1 MADAASA
8 KKRGSYKSSEQV
20 RHRLLEAAIVEFAD
34 HGFEGASTRAIARR
48 AGAHQ
53 PQINY
58 HFESKDAL
66 WRAVMD
72 ALLAEIDEFIP
83 PPDPDADIRSV
94 MENLIRG
101 FVRFA
106 AARPEMNRI
115 MSKEASAPSERL
127 TWLIETHVRPRYDAY
142 RGGWE
147 ALADAGLGRHV
158 PPELAYHLMVGA
170 ASLLHANAPEAEELL
185 GIRPSDP
192 ATVEAHADAMIRLF
206 IG

>member
-1 MADAASA
+1 MAAETTGR
-8 KKRGSYKSSEQV
+8 KRGSYKSSEPV
-20 RHRLLEAAIVEFAD
+20 RRRLLEAAITEFAD
-34 HGFEGASTRAIARR
+34 HGFDGASTRAIARR

-72 ALLAEIDEFIP
+72 TLVAEIDESIP
-83 PPDPDADIRSV
+83 TPGPGDDIRAV
-94 MENLIRG
+94 AEEMIRG
-101 FVRFA
+101 LVRFA

-115 MSKEASAPSERL
+115 MINEASAPSERL
-127 TWLIETHVRPRYDAY
+127 TWLVETHVGPRFEAF
-142 RGGWE
+142 RAAWE
-147 ALADAGLGRHV
+147 ALHAAGHARHV
-158 PPELAYHLMVGA
+158 PVELSYHMLIGA
-170 ASLLHANAPEAEELL
+170 ASLLHANAPEAELLL

-192 ATVEAHADAMIRLF
+192 ATVDAHADAMVRLF